1 MKILVMS
8 DSHSAISFMRNCV
21 ELIKPDVMIH
31 LGDHFDDATELSEAY
46 PHLTMHQVPGNCDY
60 GRIYGVH
67 AETICYKVCGVTLFM
82 THGHNHDVKQSLSA
96 LLWSARSSG
105 AVAALFGHTHI
116 PYCDK
121 EPGGLWV
128 LNPGSCRS
136 LNGTVGL
143 IEVEDHQILS
153 CRILRQEDLEE
164 ML

>member
-1 MKILVMS
+1 MKILVLS
-8 DSHSAISFMRNCV
+8 DSHGRQELMRYAVHATKPNAI
-21 ELIKPDVMIH
+21 IH

-60 GRIYGVH
+60 GRIYGIH
-67 AETICYKVCGVTLFM
+67 PETICYKVCGVTLFM
-82 THGHNHDVKQSLSA
+82 THGHNHDVKQSLSS
-96 LLWSARSSG
+96 LLWSARSSS
-105 AVAALFGHTHI
+105 AEAALFGHTHI

-136 LNGTVGL
+136 LSGSVGL

-153 CRILRQEDLEE
+153 CRILRLGDLEE

>member
-1 MKILVMS
+1 MRLAVFS
-8 DSHSAISFMRNCV
+8 DTHRNIDGAV
-21 ELIKPDVMIH
+21 AAVNQYRPDLIIH

-60 GRIYGVH
+60 GRIYGIH
-67 AETICYKVCGVTLFM
+67 PETICYKVCGVTLFM
-82 THGHNHDVKQSLSA
+82 THGHNHDVKESLSA

-105 AVAALFGHTHI
+105 AEAALFGHTHI

-128 LNPGSCRS
+128 LSPGSCRS
-136 LNGTVGL
+136 LSGSVGL
-143 IEVEDHQILS
+143 IEVENHQILS
-153 CRILRQEDLEE
+153 CRILRLGDLEE